1 MRIIT
6 LVRLLLF
13 AAPTVFAIAACQG
26 EVRQSTANR
35 TRSAASIESADCRTI
50 QHQMGETEI
59 CGQPQNLV
67 VLGPYLLEQ
76 VLALGMQPAGF
87 GDHIAFH
94 QGDYDNPSQQIP
106 YLGNRITTQPVN
118 VGLAYQP
125 SIEAIV
131 KTQPDLIL
139 APGLVEAS
147 QYKQLAEIA
156 PTLSFNTAGGNS
168 NLRAIGQA
176 LGVDDRAETLLAKT
190 EARVDQAKAQFAP
203 VVENYPKVLMLTS
216 EDVQRF
222 SLISHSNSLCGSLV
236 QALGFQPV
244 YPEGFTETD
253 LNSVPTVSLEA
264 LPELNSA
271 DSVLLFGYQW
281 DTSDLTDMTV
291 FGQHQKNALKQAWEK
306 NAIAQSLDASQSGR
320 VYFIP
325 AYMCLGLPGPIGTEL
340 YLEALKQQLLSL
352 N

>member
-1 MRIIT
+1 MA
-6 LVRLLLF
+6 LVRLLTLT
-13 AAPTVFAIAACQG
+13 APIVLLLSACRGGVNKPISNQTT
-26 EVRQSTANR
+26 STP
-35 TRSAASIESADCRTI
+35 SVASTDCRII
-50 QHQMGETEI
+50 QHEMGETEI
-59 CGQPQNLV
+59 CDQPQNLV

-76 VLALGMQPAGF
+76 VLALGGQPAGY
-87 GDHIAFH
+87 GDQVAFH

-106 YLGNRITTQPVN
+106 YLGNRVATQPIN

-147 QYKQLAEIA
+147 QYEQLAEIA
-156 PTLSFNTAGGNS
+156 PTLSLDTAGGNS

-176 LGVDDRAETLLAKT
+176 LGVGDRAETLLAET
-190 EARVDQAKAQFAP
+190 AARVDQAKAQFVP

-222 SLISHSNSLCGSLV
+222 NLISHSNSLCGSLV

-244 YPEGFTETD
+244 YPEGLTETD

-264 LPELNSA
+264 LPALDEA

-291 FGQHQKNALKQAWEK
+291 FGQHQKNALRQAWEK
-306 NAIAQSLDASQSGR
+306 NAIAQSLDASQAGR

-325 AYMCLGLPGPIGTEL
+325 AYLCLGLPGPIGTKL
-340 YLEALKQQLLSL
+340 YLNELKQQLLPAQQQ
-352 N
+352 